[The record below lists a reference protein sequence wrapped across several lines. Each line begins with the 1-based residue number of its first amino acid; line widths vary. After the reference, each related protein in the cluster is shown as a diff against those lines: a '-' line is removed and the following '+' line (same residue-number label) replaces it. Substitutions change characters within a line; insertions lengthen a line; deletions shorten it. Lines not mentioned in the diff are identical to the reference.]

1 MQRQRILPMRSG
13 RPALPLLLE
22 ENAKA
27 EAEVKNQDAQLAER
41 DKNLL

>member
-1 MQRQRILPMRSG
+1 MRSG
-13 RPALPLLLE
+13 WPALPLLLE

-27 EAEVKNQDAQLAER
+27 ELAEVKNQDAQLAER